1 MEGACKDL
9 TGSFYES
16 CRLSQKEISMKYWI
30 SYEGREYVIRDDDD
44 RELYRNISRASVEQ
58 FYQKLIAD

>member
-1 MEGACKDL
+1 
-9 TGSFYES
+9 
-16 CRLSQKEISMKYWI
+16 MKYWI

-58 FYQKLIAD
+58 FYQQLIAD